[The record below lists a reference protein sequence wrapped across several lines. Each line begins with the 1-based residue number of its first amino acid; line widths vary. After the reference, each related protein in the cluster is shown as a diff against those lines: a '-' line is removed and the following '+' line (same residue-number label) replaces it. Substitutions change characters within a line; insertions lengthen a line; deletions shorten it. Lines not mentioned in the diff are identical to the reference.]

1 LTPFRVGLFRWLWAA
16 SLASSLGNGIERTAT
31 AWLALE
37 AGGPA
42 AVGVVLAVRMLPSL
56 VFGLAAGT
64 ITDRVDRRV
73 QLIAVGLAGVP
84 LLGAL
89 GVLAATG
96 NVQVWHVAA
105 FSFCAGSVNVF
116 DIPAR
121 QVLVTDAVAREI
133 APNAIAAN
141 ALAARLAIA
150 VGALAAGTLIPAAGV
165 PSCYLLAALSS
176 AIGALL
182 VSRVETRSARHS
194 RVVHPPFLAAFR
206 DAARLI
212 VDVPS
217 VRALIAAGVA
227 CEVFGFSHPTAFP
240 VLARDVLQSGAEGL
254 GALNAALALGGTFS
268 VVYLSLL
275 PARTPREPLLGMVFV
290 VYGLALVGLAF
301 SSTLAVAVLVTLVI
315 GACAGAFDLLQQTLI
330 QFAVPHEQRGRAL
343 GLWVLGIGSAPV
355 GHLEMGALVSA
366 LGAPSALLI
375 NGGLVLAAAA
385 GLLVRVP
392 AYAPGAR
399 GRT

>member
-1 LTPFRVGLFRWLWAA
+1 LTPFRLGLFRWLWAA
-16 SLASSLGNGIERTAT
+16 SLAASLANGIERTAT

-73 QLIAVGLAGVP
+73 QLMAVGLAGVP

-89 GVLAATG
+89 GALAATG
-96 NVQVWHVAA
+96 NVQVWHVAV

-121 QVLVTDAVAREI
+121 QVLVTDAVPREI
-133 APNAIAAN
+133 AANAIAAN

-150 VGALAAGTLIPAAGV
+150 VGALAAGALIPSAGV
-165 PSCYLLAALSS
+165 PSCYVLAALSS
-176 AIGALL
+176 AVGALL
-182 VSRVETRSARHS
+182 VSRVATHSGRHS

-217 VRALIAAGVA
+217 VRALIAAGIA

-254 GALNAALALGGTFS
+254 GALNAALALGGTIS
-268 VVYLSLL
+268 VVFLSLL
-275 PARTPREPLLGMVFV
+275 PARTPREPLLGVVFV
-290 VYGLALVGLAF
+290 LYGLALVGLAL
-301 SSTLAVAVLVTLVI
+301 SPTLAVAVLVTLVI

-343 GLWVLGIGSAPV
+343 GLWVLGIGSAPI

-385 GLLVRVP
+385 GLVVRVP
-392 AYAPGAR
+392 AYAPRAR
-399 GRT
+399 SRT